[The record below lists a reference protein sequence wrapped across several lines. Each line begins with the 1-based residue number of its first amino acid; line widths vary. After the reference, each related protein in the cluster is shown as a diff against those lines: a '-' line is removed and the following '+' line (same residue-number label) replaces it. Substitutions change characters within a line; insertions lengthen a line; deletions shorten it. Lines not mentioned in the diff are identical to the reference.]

1 MSAPSDPEDPI
12 AEDPIEIDVPD
23 PDLDPPGD
31 IPDLAED
38 RVPKVVTPL
47 VRGASPRARGAVP
60 ADAPAPASSTEADDA
75 ALAAIGPR
83 PLRVIAVGGARGGVG
98 KTVIAANLGLYF
110 ASIGRRVVLVDAD
123 PAGASLHTC
132 LGTAAPAPL
141 SRVRRAQRGGDA
153 SKSFV
158 PEEALRE
165 TAIRGLRLLH
175 IGLDEPG
182 SVGRSER
189 TVRLLSG
196 LRELDAEYVII
207 DLGVGLGRETLDHYL
222 SADLSVFVTL
232 PEPTAIENTYR
243 FLRGAFARFALAQP
257 KEDELQSELERRI
270 RAHGGAPS
278 PLELYRELEQEGHPL
293 AEPVREA
300 MARYMPHVVVNQTRL
315 RSDLTLGQSLQSAAR
330 RKLGIQLDYVG
341 YVDHD
346 DTVWTCIRNRR
357 PLLIEVPGARSSR
370 KIEKIARRL
379 LMIDAGKVALPP
391 YTLPSDAHHD
401 LLEVERGASD
411 EDVRRAYKR
420 CREIYSH
427 DALCCYGLFEPHEIE
442 QMRARVDEAF
452 DVLLDPARR
461 RPYELS
467 VFPESAHEAPK
478 AAEADDDEPPPAA
491 PELTP
496 DSQFTGLLLKQVR
509 ESQRLALIDI
519 SQRTKISVAY
529 LRAVEEDDFAR
540 LPALV
545 YTTGFVKELAR
556 VLKLDAQQVSRTYI
570 ARFRRY
576 LDEKERAFAR
586 KA

>member
-1 MSAPSDPEDPI
+1 MSGDPSDS
-12 AEDPIEIDVPD
+12 EDPIEVDVPD
-23 PDLDPPGD
+23 PDLPEPELELPEVELDD
-31 IPDLAED
+31 VPDLAD
-38 RVPKVVTPL
+38 DV
-47 VRGASPRARGAVP
+47 VP
-60 ADAPAPASSTEADDA
+60 AVHRPIMSGEEPLRDRSRAIPPLEAEDVVIET
-75 ALAAIGPR
+75 LGPR

-141 SRVRRAQRGGDA
+141 SRVRRSQRGE
-153 SKSFV
+153 SNKSLV

-196 LRELDAEYVII
+196 LRELDAEYVIV
-207 DLGVGLGRETLDHYL
+207 DLGVGLGRETLDTYL

-232 PEPTAIENTYR
+232 PEPTAMENTYR

-257 KEDELQSELERRI
+257 KEDELQSELERRV

-278 PLELYRELEQEGHPL
+278 PLDLYRELEQEGHPL
-293 AEPVREA
+293 AASVRDA
-300 MARYMPHVVVNQTRL
+300 MARYLPHVIVNQTRL
-315 RSDLTLGQSLQSAAR
+315 RSDLTLGQSMQSAAR
-330 RKLGIQLDYVG
+330 RKLGIQIDYVG

-379 LMIDAGKVALPP
+379 LMIDAGKVAIPQLPMP
-391 YTLPSDAHHD
+391 TDAHHD
-401 LLEVERGASD
+401 VLEVERGASD

-427 DALCCYGLFEPHEIE
+427 DSLCCYGLFEPHEIE

-461 RPYELS
+461 RPYEMS
-467 VFPESAHEAPK
+467 VFTEQSHETPK
-478 AAEADDDEPPPAA
+478 AKQAEDDEPPPAA
-491 PELTP
+491 PDLTP
-496 DSQFTGLLLKQVR
+496 DSQFTGPLLKQVR

-519 SQRTKISVAY
+519 SQRTKISVTY
-529 LRAVEEDDFAR
+529 LRAIEEDDFAR

-570 ARFRRY
+570 ARVRRY
-576 LDEKERAFAR
+576 LEEKERAFAR
-586 KA
+586 KT